1 MPNSE
6 NQNKF
11 YGKDN
16 VYDKN
21 IKNKINRTDSLVR
34 QGETEYINGNV
45 QIIIPCQETKFW
57 NIFYYKIKLYYKDHI
72 FTYKI
77 QNLKW
82 INYKY
87 NFLNKLN

>member
-6 NQNKF
+6 SQSKF

-45 QIIIPCQETKFW
+45 QIIIPCQETKF
-57 NIFYYKIKLYYKDHI
+57 
-72 FTYKI
+72 
-77 QNLKW
+77 
-82 INYKY
+82 
-87 NFLNKLN
+87 